1 MNSLVNYSPL
11 ANQIILIFFQK
22 FKPTNEKPRYLL
34 SYKLEHGFAGFFAHW

>member
-1 MNSLVNYSPL
+1 MTCLISYPSL
-11 ANQIILIFFQK
+11 ANQIILFFFQK